1 MKIEIRLCVC
11 VALAAVC
18 IVGVRS
24 AGSYGGRSYGG
35 GSYGGGGYGRGV
47 YRRTAS
53 YGGSVYGSY
62 GKGGGYRPTSRGG
75 GSLYYPYYYPVPYFV
90 GGGRR
95 RGGNVRVTPAIIA
108 RTGGRRRGGG
118 GGGGLFGGGGGGFGG
133 IFSLITGNKSKGS
146 HHGNAIYGADKLQSL
161 ALSVEYTIVT
171 ANVSVVDCSL
181 EANILDYIVDLRPYG
196 LDSLLSRSFIFE
208 VKACELAVVYLSSSD
223 IMDSAKPLYEITIG
237 SNGNTTV
244 RIRRRS
250 DASLQPSS
258 IISIPRYISNIVS
271 CIIYK
276 PFWITWESGRIMIG
290 LGNIINEFVTSA
302 LMDQNPFEVKSFG
315 VSTLTDIVG
324 HWKIS
329 LPVKD
334 NFTGHFNSC
343 QDHDKRAVLLSLD
356 VIASSKFR
364 CAMIC
369 SQLNNCAVFNYHD
382 QDESCE
388 LLSFEMDPFT
398 DFPTVIATGWE
409 YFTKCYEG
417 TDKCVGCFF

>member
-1 MKIEIRLCVC
+1 M
-11 VALAAVC
+11 
-18 IVGVRS
+18 
-24 AGSYGGRSYGG
+24 Y
-35 GSYGGGGYGRGV
+35 
-47 YRRTAS
+47 
-53 YGGSVYGSY
+53 
-62 GKGGGYRPTSRGG
+62 
-75 GSLYYPYYYPVPYFV
+75 
-90 GGGRR
+90 
-95 RGGNVRVTPAIIA
+95 
-108 RTGGRRRGGG
+108 
-118 GGGGLFGGGGGGFGG
+118 
-133 IFSLITGNKSKGS
+133 IFFT
-146 HHGNAIYGADKLQSL
+146 

-208 VKACELAVVYLSSSD
+208 VKACKQTVVYLSSSD

-237 SNGNTTV
+237 SNENTTV

-276 PFWITWESGRIMIG
+276 PFWITWEAGRIMIG

-329 LPVKD
+329 LPGKKTIL
-334 NFTGHFNSC
+334 NIHLQIKLLFLINIY
-343 QDHDKRAVLLSLD
+343 KR
-356 VIASSKFR
+356 IK
-364 CAMIC
+364 
-369 SQLNNCAVFNYHD
+369 
-382 QDESCE
+382 
-388 LLSFEMDPFT
+388 T
-398 DFPTVIATGWE
+398 DS
-409 YFTKCYEG
+409 YMH
-417 TDKCVGCFF
+417 